1 MLIESDKLD
10 SFKKFKDISKNQHGD
25 DNTQTTKAEYFYK
38 EREILIQISK
48 FHSSIGIIS
57 LCKY

>member
-1 MLIESDKLD
+1 M
-10 SFKKFKDISKNQHGD
+10 SKNQHRD
-25 DNTQTTKAEYFYK
+25 DNAQTTKAEHFYK

>member
-1 MLIESDKLD
+1 M
-10 SFKKFKDISKNQHGD
+10 SKNQHRD
-25 DNTQTTKAEYFYK
+25 DNAQTTKAEHFYE